1 MSSKQDEYDCQKVAS
16 MEETENALTLASFG
30 ALLRERRIRKGLSE
44 ESVAAELKI
53 TSRLVKAIEDGDK
66 TALPHAVYARGFLRS
81 YARLLSV
88 DDGLT
93 HEACALLKDPEET
106 LREQENS
113 VAAAPRG
120 ESRVPWLGIVLCAA
134 FLAGGAWYLRD
145 VIPGLFAPSES
156 LKSAPIQQASPTLP
170 EKPSESAAPA
180 ALSSEPVANATM
192 PATPEAPIVLG
203 GTPLPAEN
211 ATVPVPEA
219 AVPATGHRVF
229 ITADGDCWISTTADG
244 KNSQKILHK
253 GDTLSVDFEEKLVM
267 KLGNAGAVRV
277 AYDGKDLPP
286 IGKPGRVKKVTFP
299 DDFQE

>member
-1 MSSKQDEYDCQKVAS
+1 MSSKQDESDCQKVAS
-16 MEETENALTLASFG
+16 MEGTENALTLASFG

-44 ESVAAELKI
+44 ENVAAELKI

-66 TALPHAVYARGFLRS
+66 SSLPHAVYARGFLRA

-106 LREQENS
+106 LREQELS
-113 VAAAPRG
+113 VAAAPRR

-145 VIPGLFAPSES
+145 VIPGLFSDASES
-156 LKSAPIQQASPTLP
+156 SQPAPLQQAAPAMP
-170 EKPSESAAPA
+170 EKPAGEPLPA
-180 ALSSEPVANATM
+180 EPAANATM
-192 PATPEAPIVLG
+192 PAAPEAPIILG

-211 ATVPVPEA
+211 ATVAVPEA
-219 AVPATGHRVF
+219 VAPAAGHRVF

-253 GDTLSVDFEEKLVM
+253 GDTLSVDFEDRLVM

-277 AYDGKDLPP
+277 AYDGKELPP